1 MTAPAATVLIDTYNQ
16 ERFIAEAVESVLQ
29 QDFPASETEILVVD
43 DGSTDRTAEIV
54 RKFGPRVRLLR
65 KSNGGQA
72 SAFNAGIPEARG
84 EIVAFLDG
92 DDWWKPKKLSAVMK
106 ALAENPQA
114 GVVGHGI
121 VQIDDATKEGSILA
135 PETPGYFDMSCA
147 KGAQAF
153 RNYMCFLGTSRVTI
167 RRRTLQR
174 VLPLP
179 EALRVEADEFMSA
192 VAVAL
197 QGAVLLSEPL
207 AFYRLHDENLFQFR
221 VNDAARLRNKMI
233 ALDCLAR
240 ELAARLAALG
250 ISAECVSLVVDPVR
264 SSVGR
269 MRLVLDGGSPW
280 ETYCLEREDLRHSYS
295 SLGAGYRAY
304 KQLSLAMAL
313 LMPPRYFYRLRSWY
327 AAKGLRRWRSVIGEP
342 KPMASIVERR
352 AEAGDK

>member
-16 ERFIAEAVESVLQ
+16 ERFIEEAVESALQ

-43 DGSTDRTAEIV
+43 DGSKDRTAEIV
-54 RKFGPRVRLLR
+54 RKFEPRVRLLR
-65 KSNGGQA
+65 KPNGGQA

-92 DDWWKPKKLSAVMK
+92 DDWWKPNKLSEVIK
-106 ALAENPQA
+106 AFAANPQA

-121 VQIDDATKEGSILA
+121 IQIDDATKEGSILT
-135 PETPGYFDMSCA
+135 PETAGYFDMSSA
-147 KGAQAF
+147 GGAQAF
-153 RNYMCFLGTSRVTI
+153 RNYMCFLGTSRVAI
-167 RRRTLQR
+167 RRGTLDR
-174 VLPLP
+174 VLPVP
-179 EALRVEADEFMSA
+179 ETLRVEADEFMSA
-192 VAVAL
+192 VAVAV

-207 AFYRLHDENLFQFR
+207 AFYRLHDDNLYQFR
-221 VNDAARLRNKMI
+221 VNDSARLRNKMN

-240 ELAARLAALG
+240 ELAVRLRELG
-250 ISAECVSLVVDPVR
+250 IPAEAISIVVDPVR

-295 SLGAGYRAY
+295 SLGGGYRAY
-304 KQLSLAMAL
+304 KHLSLAMAL

-327 AAKGLRRWRSVIGEP
+327 AAKGLRRWRSVLGEP

-352 AEAGDK
+352 AEASDK